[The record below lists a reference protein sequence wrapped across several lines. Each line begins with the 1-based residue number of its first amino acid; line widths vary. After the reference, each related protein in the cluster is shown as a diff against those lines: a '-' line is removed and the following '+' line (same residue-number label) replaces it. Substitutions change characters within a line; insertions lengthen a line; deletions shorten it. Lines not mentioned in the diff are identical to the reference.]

1 MGGSPN
7 QPRPADL
14 PDPPA
19 PRRPRDPRQIGKC
32 EFPGRVRPGTGQENW
47 SRPARCRQ
55 SADDVVSRA
64 SALRPALADR
74 CSRYLPGKGGWST
87 SAAAEPGLRQK
98 KSPAHRRRLAP
109 DRGSFLSRRTRRPA
123 SPPQRRAG
131 IIPPESDRVVRL
143 PRRVK
148 EMRLGSYT
156 RYGLAALALLWG
168 APAVRAADP
177 ITIGFSMEL
186 TGPFAV
192 VGKTGLLAF
201 KIWEEEVNAK
211 GGLLG
216 RPVKLVYYDD
226 QSNPALVPGIYT
238 KLIDVD
244 KVDLLVSSY
253 GTNLVVPAMP
263 VAISHNRLFF
273 GLFALAANDQ
283 FHYPKYFSMLPFGP
297 EPVKTFAEGY
307 FDLAAA
313 QNPKPKTVAIVGA
326 DAEFQR
332 KATDSARNHAKAA
345 GLNIVYDRAY
355 PPTTVDF
362 TPIVRA
368 IGAAQPDLVYLASYP
383 SDTVGFLR
391 AVGEVGLKTNMLGG
405 GLAGLAAAAI
415 KMQLGEAANGVVNIE
430 LWEPVETMKFPG
442 VMDFIKKYQAKAPA
456 EGVDPLGYFLPPFA
470 YAELQILGQAI
481 EATKSLDENKLAEY
495 MHSHPFQTIEGEI
508 AFGPDG
514 EWTEARPIWTQ
525 YHDIKGHDVEQFR
538 EPKTVSILSPDKYKT
553 GQLIYPFGKARG

>member
-1 MGGSPN
+1 MKHM
-7 QPRPADL
+7 
-14 PDPPA
+14 
-19 PRRPRDPRQIGKC
+19 RR
-32 EFPGRVRPGTGQENW
+32 
-47 SRPARCRQ
+47 
-55 SADDVVSRA
+55 
-64 SALRPALADR
+64 ALYA
-74 CSRYLPGKGGWST
+74 CI
-87 SAAAEPGLRQK
+87 AAA
-98 KSPAHRRRLAP
+98 
-109 DRGSFLSRRTRRPA
+109 
-123 SPPQRRAG
+123 
-131 IIPPESDRVVRL
+131 
-143 PRRVK
+143 
-148 EMRLGSYT
+148 M
-156 RYGLAALALLWG
+156 LLCGG
-168 APAVRAADP
+168 ATARAAEP
-177 ITIGFSMEL
+177 ITIGLSMEL

-201 KIWEEEVNAK
+201 KIWEEETNAK

-226 QSNPALVPGIYT
+226 QSNPATVPGIYT
-238 KLIDVD
+238 KLIDID

-263 VAISHNRLFF
+263 VAIQHNRLFF
-273 GLFALAANDQ
+273 GLFALAANEQ
-283 FHYPKYFSMLPFGP
+283 FHYSKYFSMLPFGP

-307 FDLAAA
+307 FDLALA

-326 DAEFQR
+326 DAEFQH

-345 GLNIVYDRAY
+345 GLDIVYDRAY

-368 IGAAQPDLVYLASYP
+368 IGATQPDLVYLASYP

-391 AVGEVGLKTNMLGG
+391 AVSEIGLKTKMLGG

-415 KMQLGEAANGVVNIE
+415 KMQLGDAANGVVNIE

-470 YAELQILGQAI
+470 YSELQILGQAV

-495 MHSHPFQTIEGEI
+495 MHSHPFQTIEGDI
-508 AFGPDG
+508 AFGPEG
-514 EWTEARPIWTQ
+514 EWTEARPIWAQ

-538 EPKTVSILSPDKYKT
+538 EPKTVTILSPAKYKT
-553 GQLIYPFGKARG
+553 GDMIYPYSKARE

>member
-1 MGGSPN
+1 MKH
-7 QPRPADL
+7 
-14 PDPPA
+14 
-19 PRRPRDPRQIGKC
+19 IG
-32 EFPGRVRPGTGQENW
+32 R
-47 SRPARCRQ
+47 
-55 SADDVVSRA
+55 
-64 SALRPALADR
+64 ALR
-74 CSRYLPGKGGWST
+74 T
-87 SAAAEPGLRQK
+87 S
-98 KSPAHRRRLAP
+98 
-109 DRGSFLSRRTRRPA
+109 
-123 SPPQRRAG
+123 
-131 IIPPESDRVVRL
+131 
-143 PRRVK
+143 
-148 EMRLGSYT
+148 
-156 RYGLAALALLWG
+156 LAAGLLLWG
-168 APAVRAADP
+168 VTSAQAEEP

-186 TGPFAV
+186 TGAFAV

-201 KIWEEEVNAK
+201 KIWEEEINAK

-226 QSNPALVPGIYT
+226 QSNPSLVPGIYT
-238 KLIDVD
+238 KLIDID

-263 VAISHNRLFF
+263 VAIQHKRLFF
-273 GLFALAANDQ
+273 GLFALAANEE

-307 FDLAAA
+307 FDLALA

-345 GLNIVYDRAY
+345 GLNIAYDRAY

-368 IGAAQPDLVYLASYP
+368 IGAVQPDLVYLASYP

-391 AVGEVGLKTNMLGG
+391 AVSELGLKTKMLGG

-442 VMDFIKKYQAKAPA
+442 VMDFIKKYQARAPA

-470 YAELQILGQAI
+470 YSELQILGQAV
-481 EATKSLDENKLAEY
+481 EATKSLDEDTLVKY
-495 MHSHPFQTIEGEI
+495 MHSHSFKTIEGDI
-508 AFGPDG
+508 AFGPEG

-538 EPKTVSILSPDKYKT
+538 EPKTVTILSPAKYKT
-553 GQLIYPFGKARG
+553 GDLVYPYTKARE